1 MDKLEAAQK
10 SLSSTPPVVE
20 RAKEAIGEGEQLIK
34 KFIRIADRSK
44 YGWGTVAEYE
54 EDELADGSD
63 YEKQLYKAKL
73 WASKKAKAVK
83 AKKNKKFSF
92 QKESGLYLNHPQEE

>member
-1 MDKLEAAQK
+1 M
-10 SLSSTPPVVE
+10 E
-20 RAKEAIGEGEQLIK
+20 RAKEAIGEGEQLLIK

-73 WASKKAKAVK
+73 WASKK
-83 AKKNKKFSF
+83 
-92 QKESGLYLNHPQEE
+92 PRP